1 MATPS
6 PRIEKI
12 LVPYDFGEPAARALT
27 YARILVERLSAS
39 LELLHVVADPRLALL
54 PLGPAEGGAYVPS
67 PGLLDEI
74 TREGEAALDAS
85 GRPYLVWK
93 VDFTRAKLGDMDTEL
108 FKEWF
113 KAFVQEA
120 GVTLHVETLYG
131 ENNHHMIES
140 CFKGLARALR
150 QAVARDP
157 RKADAVPST
166 KGTLGGTLKA

>member
-39 LELLHVVADPRLALL
+39 LELLHVVADLRLALL

-74 TREGEAALDAS
+74 TREGEAALDEVLTAHD
-85 GRPYLVWK
+85 RKALRA
-93 VDFTRAKLGDMDTEL
+93 TRRVVVGD
-108 FKEWF
+108 
-113 KAFVQEA
+113 
-120 GVTLHVETLYG
+120 
-131 ENNHHMIES
+131 
-140 CFKGLARALR
+140 ARAQIIG
-150 QAVARDP
+150 QARLDGADLIVMGTHGRSGVRHALLGSVAEGVVRAAACP
-157 RKADAVPST
+157 VLTVR
-166 KGTLGGTLKA
+166 